1 MEEVRPLSVSAQMD
15 LLALELRLPFCS
27 FILIA
32 GVAELADALDS
43 KSSDRKIVWVR
54 APPPAGHPNCLVGGE
69 TDHRFRAPILHRREG
84 NNCGAYVYLAF
95 YPCVK
100 RREPQCSFVN
110 GKNGHE
116 GAGEPREFVTTR
128 WSLIVS
134 AGNLGAEEQKPREAL
149 AELCRTYW
157 QPIFLFVRARGYS
170 IEDAQDLTQDFFV
183 TILRNNW
190 LQHADRNR
198 GRFRSLLL
206 RSLQN
211 FLINAAEKT
220 HAHKRGGDV
229 EFVSWDDWMAEAPS
243 QALDSLPPERIFDL
257 VWATTVVERAFQRLR
272 EECESKGKLW
282 LFQPLSSHLTDER
295 DEVSYAKLSAELKM
309 AETAVKK
316 QLHNMR
322 HRYRS
327 LLRAE
332 VSQTV
337 EDPSDVDDEI
347 RYLCASLATGTE

>member
-1 MEEVRPLSVSAQMD
+1 MK
-15 LLALELRLPFCS
+15 
-27 FILIA
+27 
-32 GVAELADALDS
+32 AE
-43 KSSDRKIVWVR
+43 
-54 APPPAGHPNCLVGGE
+54 
-69 TDHRFRAPILHRREG
+69 
-84 NNCGAYVYLAF
+84 
-95 YPCVK
+95 
-100 RREPQCSFVN
+100 EPQCSLVN
-110 GKNGHE
+110 GKNGQR
-116 GAGEPREFVTTR
+116 GASEPREFVTTR
-128 WSLIVS
+128 WSLILS
-134 AGNLGAEEQKPREAL
+134 AANLGSEEQRAHDAL

-157 QPIFLFVRARGYS
+157 RPIFLFVRGRGYS

-183 TILRNNW
+183 AILKNDW

-220 HAHKRGGDV
+220 HARKRGGGV
-229 EFVSWDDWMAEAPS
+229 EFISWDDWNAESPS
-243 QALDSLPPERIFDL
+243 QLSIPVQALESLPPERLFDL
-257 VWATTVVERAFQRLR
+257 SWATTVVEHALQRLR

-282 LFQPLSSHLTDER
+282 LFQALSSHLTEER
-295 DEVSYAKLSAELKM
+295 DEVSYAKLSAELGM

-322 HRYRS
+322 QRYRS
-327 LLRAE
+327 LLRDE

-337 EDPSDVDDEI
+337 EDPADVDDEI

>member
-1 MEEVRPLSVSAQMD
+1 ME
-15 LLALELRLPFCS
+15 
-27 FILIA
+27 A
-32 GVAELADALDS
+32 G
-43 KSSDRKIVWVR
+43 
-54 APPPAGHPNCLVGGE
+54 
-69 TDHRFRAPILHRREG
+69 
-84 NNCGAYVYLAF
+84 
-95 YPCVK
+95 
-100 RREPQCSFVN
+100 EPQCSFVN

-128 WSLIVS
+128 WSLILS
-134 AGNLGAEEQKPREAL
+134 AANLGTEEQKARDAL

-157 QPIFLFVRARGYS
+157 RPIFLFVRARGYS

-183 TILRNNW
+183 TILKNNW
-190 LQHADRNR
+190 LHHADRDR

-220 HAHKRGGDV
+220 QAHKRGGGV
-229 EFVSWDDWMAEAPS
+229 EFISWDDWMAEAQSQLSIPV

-257 VWATTVVERAFQRLR
+257 TWATTVVEHAFQRLR

-282 LFQPLSSHLTDER
+282 LFQAISPHLTDER
-295 DEVSYAKLSAELKM
+295 DELSYANLSGELGM
-309 AETAVKK
+309 TETAVKR

-322 HRYRS
+322 QRYRS
-327 LLRAE
+327 LLRDE

-337 EDPSDVDDEI
+337 DDPADVDDEI
-347 RYLCASLATGTE
+347 RYLCASLATGTG